1 MDVAYTPNKK
11 AAISLACCVLLATCS
26 ITTWFWAG
34 GMQDSRMQT
43 NQSMGCS
50 RGLPMLL
57 PKRSEDAALSN
68 PSMRAGEATHLEK
81 ETMAQR
87 LKSEIVVVLVVAAA
101 WSLSP
106 PFLPLGDGGGSFF
119 PKPAPSAREDTSTS
133 KDRGLAAFPKFWA
146 VSKITRSDAVDDV
159 GVLPSAPAPT
169 NKFRKRG
176 TVATTIPI
184 RTPIT
189 GGGSIFLARKRI
201 RFVWFGVLVVVVTAA
216 SCCCSRLVM
225 LSLLLSLSLVLP
237 NRIDRPN
244 AQKKGDH
251 PTRNMETYPV
261 PSAR

>member
-11 AAISLACCVLLATCS
+11 AAISLACCILLDTCS

-34 GMQDSRMQT
+34 GMQDSKMQT

-57 PKRSEDAALSN
+57 PKRSEEATFNN
-68 PSMRAGEATHLEK
+68 PSMRAGDTKHLEK
-81 ETMAQR
+81 ETIAQR
-87 LKSEIVVVLVVAAA
+87 LKSEIVVVVAGAA
-101 WSLSP
+101 WWP
-106 PFLPLGDGGGSFF
+106 PFLPLGDRGGSFF
-119 PKPAPSAREDTSTS
+119 PKPAPSAKEDTSTS

-146 VSKITRSDAVDDV
+146 VSKITRSDAVGDV
-159 GVLPSAPAPT
+159 SPSPPPT

-176 TVATTIPI
+176 TVATIIPI

-189 GGGSIFLARKRI
+189 GGGTIFLARKRI
-201 RFVWFGVLVVVVTAA
+201 RFFWFGVVVVT
-216 SCCCSRLVM
+216 SCFCRL
-225 LSLLLSLSLVLP
+225 LLFLLSLSLSSP

-244 AQKKGDH
+244 AQKKGDQ

-261 PSAR
+261 LSAR